1 MITNI
6 INWISAIL
14 ADFSYAGV
22 FFLMTIDSLNIP
34 IPSEVVLAF
43 TGFLVGRGEMNMH
56 LAALTAG
63 LAGVFGSLLSYTI
76 AYFGGRP
83 LIERYGKYL
92 LIHKTDLAGA
102 ERWLEKHGELI
113 FFFGRFIPV
122 IRTFISLPAGILRA
136 RLVPF
141 TLYTFGGTVVWSYI
155 FIALGSSFGER
166 WEVIEPVMKQ
176 FQWAVVGMLG
186 MGIVWYVHR
195 HVKKRGKLIPD

>member
-1 MITNI
+1 MLTFI
-6 INWISAIL
+6 INWISGIL

-22 FFLMTIDSLNIP
+22 FFLMTVDSLNIP

-56 LAALTAG
+56 LSVLVAG
-63 LAGVFGSLLSYTI
+63 LGGLFGSLVSYAI
-76 AYFGGRP
+76 AYLGGRP

-92 LIHKTDLAGA
+92 LIHRRDVDGA
-102 ERWLEKHGELI
+102 EKWLERHGELI

-141 TLYTFGGTVVWSYI
+141 ALYTFFGTVVWSYI
-155 FIALGSSFGER
+155 FIALGTYFGER
-166 WEVIEPVMKQ
+166 WSIIEPITAR
-176 FQWAVVGMLG
+176 FQWVVIGMLAMAVV
-186 MGIVWYVHR
+186 WYLHR
-195 HVKKRGKLIPD
+195 HVKKRGRLI